1 MENLVT
7 AFINYLREEKK
18 LSQNTLMSYKRDI
31 EQYIMY
37 LQDKN
42 VENIQQSSKTTIS
55 TYMNHQNKQGRAIT
69 TISRSLASI
78 RAFYRFLISHDF
90 VKGNPTIGLESPKV
104 EKKIPQI
111 LSEEEVKILLSQ
123 PQKMGLKGVRDKA
136 MLELLY
142 STGIRVSELIALNV
156 ESVDLNKGELSC
168 CHNSRERRIPI
179 NKGCINI
186 MKNYLKEVRPFM
198 LRDKNEQALFVNTN
212 GNKLTRQGFWKIV
225 KYYTSKAN
233 LQKDITP
240 HTLRHSFAAHHLQRG
255 ENLKDIQLKLGHSD
269 ISSTQ
274 VYLHLADV
282 DL

>member
-1 MENLVT
+1 MMENLVT
-7 AFINYLREEKK
+7 AFINYLRDEKK

-31 EQYIMY
+31 EQFILY
-37 LQDKN
+37 LQEKN
-42 VENIQQSSKTTIS
+42 VDDIQQSSKSTIS
-55 TYMNHQNKQGRAIT
+55 TYMSYQNKQGRAVT

-90 VKGNPTIGLESPKV
+90 VKGNPTVGLESPKV

-111 LSEEEVKILLSQ
+111 LSEEEVRILLNQ

-156 ESVDLNKGELSC
+156 KSIDLKKGELTC
-168 CHNSRERRIPI
+168 CHNDRERKIPVSK
-179 NKGCINI
+179 NCISI
-186 MKNYLKEVRPFM
+186 MKSYLSEVRMFM
-198 LRDKNEQALFVNTN
+198 LKDKNEQALFVNTN
-212 GNKLTRQGFWKIV
+212 GNRLTRQGFWKIV

-233 LQKDITP
+233 IKKDITP
-240 HTLRHSFAAHHLQRG
+240 HTLRHSFAAHHVQRG
-255 ENLKDIQLKLGHSD
+255 EDLRDIQMMLGHSD

-274 VYLHLADV
+274 VYLQIADA
-282 DL
+282 D

>member
-156 ESVDLNKGELSC
+156 ESVDLNKGELTC

-269 ISSTQ
+269 QCGAVII
-274 VYLHLADV
+274 LDCAGNNF
-282 DL
+282 

>member
-31 EQYIMY
+31 EQYIMF
-37 LQDKN
+37 LQEKN

-55 TYMNHQNKQGRAIT
+55 TYMNYQNKQGRAIT

-90 VKGNPTIGLESPKV
+90 MKGNPTIGLESPKV

-156 ESVDLNKGELSC
+156 DNIDLSKGELTC
-168 CHNSRERRIPI
+168 CHNSRERKIPVG
-179 NKGCINI
+179 KSCINI

-198 LRDKNEQALFVNTN
+198 LRDKNEMALFVNTN
-212 GNKLTRQGFWKIV
+212 GNRLTRQGFWKIV

-233 LQKDITP
+233 IKKDITP
-240 HTLRHSFAAHHLQRG
+240 HTLRHSFAAHLVQRG
-255 ENLKDIQLKLGHSD
+255 EDIRDIQVMLGHSD

>member
-156 ESVDLNKGELSC
+156 ESVDLNKGELTC